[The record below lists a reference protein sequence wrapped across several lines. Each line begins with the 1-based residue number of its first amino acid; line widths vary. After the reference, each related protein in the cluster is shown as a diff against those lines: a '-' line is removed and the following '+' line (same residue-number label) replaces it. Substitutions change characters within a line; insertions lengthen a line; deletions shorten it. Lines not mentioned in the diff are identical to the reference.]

1 MSQIKVTNLSFAYEG
16 SYDKIFENVSFQ
28 MDTDWKL
35 GFTGRN
41 GRGKTTFLK
50 LLLGEMPFTGQIS
63 ASVHFDYFPYEV
75 KDTSLFTREL
85 LTQIDPDL
93 EEWALL
99 REFSYI
105 GLDES
110 LLDRPFETLSQGE
123 QSKALLSVLFLKSN
137 NFLLIDEPTNHLDVD
152 ARATVAAYL
161 KRKKGFIIVSHDRLF
176 LDEIIDHI
184 LSINKTNIEIQKGNF
199 STWLQNKAYQ
209 DQFEVAENEK
219 LLKDIK
225 RLGDAAKRTAGWSDQ
240 TEKSKF
246 GSDVPDRGFVGHKA
260 AKMMKRAKVIEKRRD
275 KALEDKKKL
284 LKNLEVAEPLELIQ
298 EPALSQ
304 PYIAFDIESLAYGEM
319 LVLEDLSFQIEAT
332 QRYAITGRNG
342 SGKSTLLKAVLKQYD
357 PTLLE
362 EDVSNL
368 MSSGRIKIAR
378 DLVISYV
385 SQDTS
390 FLEGSFKA
398 YAEANQIELHL
409 LRSMLTKLDFS
420 AVLFDKELQQLSEGQ
435 KKKVLLAAS
444 ICQRAHLYIWDEP
457 LNFVDLL
464 SRVQLEDMI
473 LTYEPTM
480 LFIEHDTHFVE
491 RIATHVIEL
500 D

>member
-1 MSQIKVTNLSFAYEG
+1 
-16 SYDKIFENVSFQ
+16 
-28 MDTDWKL
+28 
-35 GFTGRN
+35 
-41 GRGKTTFLK
+41 
-50 LLLGEMPFTGQIS
+50 
-63 ASVHFDYFPYEV
+63 
-75 KDTSLFTREL
+75 
-85 LTQIDPDL
+85 
-93 EEWALL
+93 
-99 REFSYI
+99 
-105 GLDES
+105 
-110 LLDRPFETLSQGE
+110 
-123 QSKALLSVLFLKSN
+123 
-137 NFLLIDEPTNHLDVD
+137 
-152 ARATVAAYL
+152 
-161 KRKKGFIIVSHDRLF
+161 
-176 LDEIIDHI
+176 
-184 LSINKTNIEIQKGNF
+184 
-199 STWLQNKAYQ
+199 LQNKAYQ
-209 DQFEVAENEK
+209 DQFEMAENEK

-319 LVLEDLSFQIEAT
+319 LVLEDLRFQIEAT

-368 MSSGRIKIAR
+368 MTSGRIKIAR

-473 LTYEPTM
+473 ITYEPTM
-480 LFIEHDTHFVE
+480 LFIEHDPHFVD